1 MTRLP
6 TIFAL
11 AALLVA
17 AVAGCGG
24 SSGSSGSTE
33 ATTEATTT
41 GPASEREA
49 PPVPLAPAVLQAL
62 DEASASRVPLRIPV
76 RLLEAPPGG
85 ATQAEV
91 LRSPPDSY
99 TLGLSAKPDCHLR
112 ETCTTA
118 IFSGFAGG
126 GELTGRRV
134 DLAKG
139 VEGVYE
145 PGRCG
150 PGCSFGTVEWVQGGA
165 RYGVGI
171 AGAPTSQVIE
181 AANEAIVAAPVTL
194 QRIS

>member
-1 MTRLP
+1 MAHR
-6 TIFAL
+6 
-11 AALLVA
+11 
-17 AVAGCGG
+17 AVRG
-24 SSGSSGSTE
+24 TD

-41 GPASEREA
+41 GPAPERDA
-49 PPVPLAPAVLQAL
+49 PPTTIAPAVLHAL
-62 DEASASRVPLRIPV
+62 FKAGASGVPLRIPE

-85 ATQAEV
+85 ATEAEV

-99 TLGLSAKPDCHLR
+99 TLGLSAKPGCHLR

-126 GELTGRRV
+126 GELTGRQV

-139 VEGVYE
+139 IEGVYE

-150 PGCSFGTVEWVQGGA
+150 PGCSFGTVEWIQGGA

-171 AGAPTSQVIE
+171 AGAPTAQVIE
-181 AANEAIVAAPVTL
+181 AANEAITAAPPTL